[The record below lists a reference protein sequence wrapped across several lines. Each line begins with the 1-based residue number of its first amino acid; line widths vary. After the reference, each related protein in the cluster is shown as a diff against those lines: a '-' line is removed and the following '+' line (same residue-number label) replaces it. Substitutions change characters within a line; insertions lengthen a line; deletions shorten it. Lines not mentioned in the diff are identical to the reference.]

1 MQHDY
6 RRDHHC
12 VYLCDYHLVLAT
24 KYRRKIINEGL
35 RAHLKLK
42 LLELVDHYPK
52 IYLKEM
58 NHDQDHVHLFIS
70 IPPTTSVGSVIRL
83 IKTNT
88 ARNIKEQFVF
98 LKKVYWGTDGI
109 WSEGYFA
116 STIGVNEAVI
126 RRYIQHQGA
135 EDVGQTANPS
145 LFE

>member
-1 MQHDY
+1 MYARY
-6 RRDHHC
+6 RLGD
-12 VYLCDYHLVLAT
+12 VSTFCDSP
-24 KYRRKIINEGL
+24 
-35 RAHLKLK
+35 LKLK

-145 LFE
+145 RFE